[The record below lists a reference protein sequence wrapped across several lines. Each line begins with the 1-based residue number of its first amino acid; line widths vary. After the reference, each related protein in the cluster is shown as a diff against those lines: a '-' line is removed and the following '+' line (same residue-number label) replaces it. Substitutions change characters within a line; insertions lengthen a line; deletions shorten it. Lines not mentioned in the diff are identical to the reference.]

1 MNQAVL
7 EQKKQL
13 VEEIANK
20 MQNSAST
27 VVCEYRGLTVSEVTE
42 LRRALRAEGVEFIV
56 YKNSMVQRA
65 AEQLGHNDLLSSLT
79 GPNAIAFSSDAALLP
94 YPFPHGRT
102 VFEAKGSLLL
112 GASEAKHQVFFGGF
126 VIVYILRHAVVQ
138 V

>member
-20 MQNSAST
+20 MQNAAST

-56 YKNSMVQRA
+56 YKNSMVQC
-65 AEQLGHNDLLSSLT
+65 
-79 GPNAIAFSSDAALLP
+79 ALLNNWVTMT
-94 YPFPHGRT
+94 YCL
-102 VFEAKGSLLL
+102 V
-112 GASEAKHQVFFGGF
+112 
-126 VIVYILRHAVVQ
+126 
-138 V
+138 